1 MSDAMPVPTKSLLLF
16 LIMVGAAC
24 LTVFIRPYK
33 SAADLHMP
41 VVLEQ
46 LVPSAFGDW
55 KELAFTTTQIIDPQ
69 QQQSLE
75 KVYSQTLSRTYTNPQ
90 GYRIM
95 LSLVYGKTQRG
106 DLQLHHPEI
115 CYPAQGF
122 EVISNHTAQLS
133 TAYGPIPVRRL
144 ETKLSA
150 ERIEPVTYWAM
161 VGDQIVLGSMQRKA
175 VELRY
180 GLRGYTVD
188 GLLFRISSIDAGT
201 DRAFSQQTLFVSQ
214 LLSAL
219 SPGNRRILAGV

>member
-1 MSDAMPVPTKSLLLF
+1 M
-16 LIMVGAAC
+16 IMVGAAC
-24 LTVFIRPYK
+24 LTAFIHPDK
-33 SAADLHMP
+33 SAADLRAP

-46 LVPSAFGDW
+46 LVPQTFGDW
-55 KELAFTTTQIIDPQ
+55 KELTNATAQIIDPQ

-75 KVYSQTLSRTYTNPQ
+75 KVYSQTISRTYINPQ

-122 EVISNHTAQLS
+122 EVISNRTGQLP
-133 TAYGPIPVRRL
+133 TDYGPIPVRRL

-161 VGDQIVLGSMQRKA
+161 VGDQIVLGSLQRKA

-201 DRAFSQQTLFVSQ
+201 ERAFTQQTLFVSQ

-219 SPGNRRILAGV
+219 SPDSRRVLAGV